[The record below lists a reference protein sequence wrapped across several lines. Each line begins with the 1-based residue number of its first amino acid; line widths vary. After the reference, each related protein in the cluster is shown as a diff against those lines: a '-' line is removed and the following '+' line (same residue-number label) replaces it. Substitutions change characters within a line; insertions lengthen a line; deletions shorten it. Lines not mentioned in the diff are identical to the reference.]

1 MNMTKKTGNIE
12 DPFDALGRPVLFLFE
27 KSRYL
32 TLSHGNLSRGI
43 FHKLLVLMW
52 TNGRQPSRAQQTCSN
67 RSARET
73 GMLPPFSQKKKR
85 ANTAEELTQTP
96 TSENAQY
103 AGGRDPPNRCHSP
116 RCARMRFPIAAACQ
130 DEHNPKLVR
139 KSVTLLPAI
148 QCFFSLFPSLTL
160 ASIPSF
166 HLCPSIFLFELFL
179 LFLPN

>member
-1 MNMTKKTGNIE
+1 MCGLSLPLSLFLSDPYKHKLLCTLHDLMSQLSKLNTAPLDFLSQTAENVDEHDKKTGNIE

-73 GMLPPFSQKKKR
+73 GMLPAFSRKKR
-85 ANTAEELTQTP
+85 GRTP
-96 TSENAQY
+96 QRS
-103 AGGRDPPNRCHSP
+103 
-116 RCARMRFPIAAACQ
+116 
-130 DEHNPKLVR
+130 
-139 KSVTLLPAI
+139 
-148 QCFFSLFPSLTL
+148 
-160 ASIPSF
+160 
-166 HLCPSIFLFELFL
+166 
-179 LFLPN
+179 